1 MDRIHICGGQ
11 PLYGE
16 CRIQGSKNAVLPILA
31 ATVLVDGITTLDN
44 CPQIADVSCMLRLL
58 ESIGCVV
65 HRHAGQITVDAR
77 ELCGSRL
84 PEAYVTRMR
93 SSVILMGAL
102 LGRCRSVSI
111 AYPGGCVIGRR
122 PIDMHLRAFA
132 QLGVHLTEWEN
143 GLTAWAKELRGGEI
157 TLDFPSVGATENSI
171 LAAVLAEGETK
182 LRGAAREPEIAA
194 LCEFLSCAGAVVEK
208 NDTGDEIRICGVQ
221 SLHSC
226 RFRIPP
232 DRIVTGTYL
241 LGCMAAGGQIHLIDT
256 RASEL
261 SAVLEVIREMGG
273 SCKCEASGIRL
284 QAPERPKAIPHLKT
298 AVYPGYPTDLQSPLL
313 AVLARSEGESCIE
326 EAIFEN
332 RFRVVPQL
340 EKLGA
345 DIQVENNLAV
355 IRGKE
360 TLRGACVRA
369 QELRGGAALCLAALA
384 AKGDS
389 YIADRHYIDRGYEA
403 LERDI
408 RSLGGRI

>member
-11 PLYGE
+11 PLCGE

-58 ESIGCVV
+58 KSIGCVV
-65 HRHAGQITVDAR
+65 QRHEGQITVDAR
-77 ELCGSRL
+77 KLYSSGL

-111 AYPGGCVIGRR
+111 AYPGGCVIGKR
-122 PIDMHLRAFA
+122 PINMHLNALT
-132 QLGVHLTEWEN
+132 QMGVHFTENEN
-143 GLTAWAKELRGGEI
+143 GLAAWAKELHGSEI
-157 TLDFPSVGATENSI
+157 RLGFPSVGATENII
-171 LAAVLAEGETK
+171 LAAVLAEGETDIC
-182 LRGAAREPEIAA
+182 GAAKEPEIAA
-194 LCEFLSCAGAVVEK
+194 LCEFLSCAGAAIEIH
-208 NDTGDEIRICGVQ
+208 DRGDGIHLRGVQ

-241 LGCMAAGGQIHLIDT
+241 LGCMAVGGQICLTDT
-256 RASEL
+256 AADEL
-261 SAVLEVIREMGG
+261 EAVLAVISQMGG
-273 SCKCEASGIRL
+273 SCKREASSILL
-284 QAPERPKAIPHLKT
+284 QAPERPKAIGHLKT

-313 AVLARSEGESCIE
+313 AALARSEGESCIE

-340 EKLGA
+340 QKMGA
-345 DIQVENNLAV
+345 DIRVENNLAV
-355 IRGKE
+355 VKGKMR
-360 TLRGACVRA
+360 LRGAQVRA
-369 QELRGGAALCLAALA
+369 EELRGGAALCLAALA

-389 YIADRHYIDRGYEA
+389 YITGRHYIDRGYEA